1 MYFEGA
7 IMTKA
12 KLDEIRAMMND
23 PKVISGEGLSNEEN
37 IRIYG
42 YDPEDEQI
50 VRHFVKKLQ
59 ETTLSCDL
67 KVFNLYEIFLQ
78 ICEKKKIMK
87 AIPRMEEKKGPQKLL
102 AEIQKF
108 ATVDAFIREMQYE
121 PHGDKDVLLI
131 TGIGSVFPF
140 VRIHQLLD
148 GIGVVIVVTAINLD
162 TRMVGL
168 LHGPESES
176 REVRR
181 HRRYRE
187 CDRLKR
193 RVAPRLIE

>member
-1 MYFEGA
+1 
-7 IMTKA
+7 MTKA

-23 PKVISGEGLSNEEN
+23 PQVISGEGLSNEEN

-59 ETTLSCDL
+59 ESTLACNL

-87 AIPRMEEKKGPQKLL
+87 AIPNMEEKKGPQKLL

-121 PHGDKDVLLI
+121 PHGDKDVLLL

-140 VRIHQLLD
+140 MRTHQLLNAMQPHFSNMPIFVLYPGEYD
-148 GIGVVIVVTAINLD
+148 GHELRLFN
-162 TRMVGL
+162 
-168 LHGPESES
+168 
-176 REVRR
+176 
-181 HRRYRE
+181 
-187 CDRLKR
+187 RLKAHSYYR
-193 RVAPRLIE
+193 AFFIQ